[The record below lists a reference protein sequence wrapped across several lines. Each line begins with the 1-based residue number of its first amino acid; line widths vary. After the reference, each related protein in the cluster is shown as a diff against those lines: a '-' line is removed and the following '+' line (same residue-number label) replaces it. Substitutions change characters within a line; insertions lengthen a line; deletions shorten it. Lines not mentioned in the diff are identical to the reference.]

1 MMMANKQR
9 IALVTGGNRGIG
21 FELSKRLAESGFQV
35 LLGCRDLEKGK
46 AAVAKLKESGLD
58 VNPIELDLHHPDT
71 IQKAV
76 EFVENTYSQLDVLIN
91 NAGVFR
97 DGSNQLTELPS
108 GVLEGTMNTNFFAPY
123 HMIRAFL
130 PLMEKNNYGRIIN
143 VSSGFGQMREMS
155 HPGNGSY
162 KISKLALNGLTQVL
176 ASEVNGN
183 IKINAVCPGW
193 VRTDMGGPN
202 APRSV
207 EEAAQSILWL
217 TEIKEDGPNGGFF
230 RDGEEISW

>member
-1 MMMANKQR
+1 MTNDQK

-21 FELSKRLAESGFQV
+21 FELSKQLAENGFHV
-35 LLGCRDLEKGK
+35 LLGCRDLEKGN
-46 AAVAKLKESGLD
+46 AAAARLKVSNLNVAPVELD
-58 VNPIELDLHHPDT
+58 VHNPDT
-71 IQKAV
+71 LQKAV
-76 EFVENTYSQLDVLIN
+76 RFVGEQYGRLDVLIN

-97 DGSNQLTELPS
+97 DGNHSLIELPA
-108 GVLEGTMNTNFFAPY
+108 GVLEGTMNTNFFGPY

-130 PLMEKNNYGRIIN
+130 PLMERNNYGRIIN
-143 VSSGFGQMREMS
+143 VSSGFGQMREMR
-155 HPGNGSY
+155 HPGHGSY
-162 KISKLALNGLTQVL
+162 KISKYALNGLTQVL
-176 ASEVNGN
+176 ASEVSGN

>member
-1 MMMANKQR
+1 MAQDKK

-21 FELSKRLAESGFQV
+21 FELGKQLAEKGFRV

-46 AAVAKLKESGLD
+46 AAASQLTKMNLD
-58 VNPIELDLHHPDT
+58 AEAVELDLHNPDSL
-71 IQKAV
+71 QKAV
-76 EFVENTYSQLDVLIN
+76 GFVEKQFGRLDVLIN

-97 DGSNQLTELPS
+97 DGNQRLVELPE

-123 HMIRAFL
+123 HMVRAFL
-130 PLMEKNNYGRIIN
+130 PLMEKKNYGRIIN
-143 VSSGFGQMREMS
+143 VSSGMGQMREFS
-155 HPGNGSY
+155 DPGHGSY

-176 ASEVNGN
+176 ASEVDGN

-207 EEAAQSILWL
+207 EVAAESILWL
-217 TEIKEDGPNGGFF
+217 AEIDEDGPNGGFF
-230 RDGEEISW
+230 RDGNEISW

>member
-1 MMMANKQR
+1 MMTNNQKV
-9 IALVTGGNRGIG
+9 ALVTGGNRGIG
-21 FELSKRLAESGFQV
+21 LELCKQLAENGFRV
-35 LLGCRDLEKGK
+35 LLGCRDIEKGK
-46 AAVAKLKESGLD
+46 AAAAKLKESSFDVTPVELD
-58 VNPIELDLHHPDT
+58 VHNPDT
-71 IQKAV
+71 LKKAV
-76 EFVENTYSQLDVLIN
+76 HVVGNSFGKLDVLIN
-91 NAGVFR
+91 NAGVFPDR
-97 DGSNQLTELPS
+97 NYSLVELES
-108 GVLEGTMNTNFFAPY
+108 GILEGAMGTNFFGPY
-123 HMIRAFL
+123 HMIRSFL

-176 ASEVNGN
+176 ASEVSGN

>member
-1 MMMANKQR
+1 MTDNKR
-9 IALVTGGNRGIG
+9 VALVTGGNKGIG
-21 FELSKRLAESGFQV
+21 FELCKQLGMKGYQV
-35 LLGCRDLEKGK
+35 LLGCRDPEKGRL
-46 AAVAKLKESGLD
+46 AVSNLNGLGLEATP
-58 VNPIELDLHHPDT
+58 VELDLHNLDT
-71 IQKAV
+71 VQLAV
-76 EFVENTYSQLDVLIN
+76 RITEETYGHLNVLIN

-97 DGSNQLTELPS
+97 DGQSKLIELPS

-130 PLMEKNNYGRIIN
+130 PLMEKNDYGRVIN
-143 VSSGFGQMREMS
+143 VSSGFGQMRELG
-155 HPGNGSY
+155 HPGYGSY

-176 ASEVNGN
+176 ASEVTGN

-207 EEAAQSILWL
+207 EQAAKSILWL
-217 TEIKEDGPNGGFF
+217 TDLKEDGPNGKFF